1 MKKLVIT
8 YTVFC
13 LFLTSVS
20 TNVSAQEQT
29 FQHQDQVVALGIG
42 LGGNL
47 YSGGYG
53 SGFSRTP
60 AISLT
65 YENCVKDNL
74 FDENSSLG
82 IGGLLGFASAKYSAP
97 GDDWSWKS
105 TNFIL
110 GARGG
115 LHYQFIDKF
124 DTYTGLMLGYNVVST
139 KYTGSVD
146 HGAAGG
152 GFTWAWYLGGRYYL
166 GESMAAFAELGYVI
180 AVLNLGVALKF

>member
-1 MKKLVIT
+1 MRISDWSSDVCSSDL
-8 YTVFC
+8 
-13 LFLTSVS
+13 
-20 TNVSAQEQT
+20 QEQT

-82 IGGLLGFASAKYSAP
+82 IGGLL
-97 GDDWSWKS
+97 DRKS
-105 TNFIL
+105 
-110 GARGG
+110 
-115 LHYQFIDKF
+115 
-124 DTYTGLMLGYNVVST
+124 VV
-139 KYTGSVD
+139 KGKSVSVRVD
-146 HGAAGG
+146 
-152 GFTWAWYLGGRYYL
+152 LGGRRIIKKKN
-166 GESMAAFAELGYVI
+166 E
-180 AVLNLGVALKF
+180 

>member
-1 MKKLVIT
+1 MKMPPFGGYSGPPPILLLLYRKLKNIKNEQSMKKLVIT

-65 YENCVKDNL
+65 DGNYVQDNP
-74 FDENSSLG
+74 D
-82 IGGLLGFASAKYSAP
+82 
-97 GDDWSWKS
+97 
-105 TNFIL
+105 
-110 GARGG
+110 
-115 LHYQFIDKF
+115 
-124 DTYTGLMLGYNVVST
+124 
-139 KYTGSVD
+139 
-146 HGAAGG
+146 
-152 GFTWAWYLGGRYYL
+152 
-166 GESMAAFAELGYVI
+166 
-180 AVLNLGVALKF
+180 